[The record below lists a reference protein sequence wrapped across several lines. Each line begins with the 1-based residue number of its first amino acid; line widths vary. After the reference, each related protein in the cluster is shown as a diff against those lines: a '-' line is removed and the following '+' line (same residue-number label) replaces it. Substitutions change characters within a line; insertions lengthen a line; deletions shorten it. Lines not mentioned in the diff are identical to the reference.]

1 MKTVNLGIVGLGQR
15 GQNILQDVL
24 LNLNNTVVTAVCDV
38 YEDRVDLASK
48 TVIEKGF
55 SAPKQTSNYR
65 ELLDGKT
72 VNAVYIATSWQTHIA
87 VAIDFLR
94 AGIPVAL
101 EVGGSLDIEELWALV
116 DAWEET
122 KTPFMFME
130 NCCYGKDELLGT
142 ALARKGVF
150 GEIVHC
156 SGQYGHDLR
165 NEVATGKEKRHYR
178 LEHYLYENC
187 ENYPTHEL
195 GPIAKLLDINRGNR
209 MVSLV
214 SVSSKAAGMKAYV
227 KKNADTLE
235 NKDLQGKEF
244 KQGDIVDTII
254 TCENGT
260 TIRLCLDTTLP
271 RSYDRAFTVRGTL
284 GMYNQSLNYVY
295 TDGME
300 ESFETLEHNKKN
312 INNAEK
318 YEKDCLPDF
327 WKNVTKEEL
336 EAGHGGIDIFVF
348 RAFTDAL
355 LQHAEMPIDV
365 YDAAA
370 WMCITALSA
379 ESIRNGGAPVL
390 IPDFTRGKYR
400 IRVRKDVTPL

>member
-38 YEDRVDLASK
+38 YEDRVYLASK